1 MYKVISSLV
10 NVQNQTIKIVRET
23 ETEKLKRENLEPI
36 DVSPPKHAM
45 STSELRQVE
54 MTTTAE
60 IAAMDLGTEG
70 LFLAVGHARVKK
82 NPGTHPKKETD
93 GSRYRLDIR
102 WCRFCTALSG
112 AVTGKY
118 LELVKVY
125 C

>member
-1 MYKVISSLV
+1 MRK
-10 NVQNQTIKIVRET
+10 T

-70 LFLAVGHARVKK
+70 LFSAVGHARV
-82 NPGTHPKKETD
+82 
-93 GSRYRLDIR
+93 
-102 WCRFCTALSG
+102 
-112 AVTGKY
+112 
-118 LELVKVY
+118 
-125 C
+125 